1 MLRWDWEGIG
11 AECILAPKFT
21 ALEAKEVR
29 CCWITV
35 VVEPT
40 ASFARRKCLRGLS
53 SRTQPTFSL

>member
-1 MLRWDWEGIG
+1 MLRRDRRGIG
-11 AECILAPKFT
+11 GECILAPKYA

-40 ASFARRKCLRGLS
+40 ASFARRE
-53 SRTQPTFSL
+53 